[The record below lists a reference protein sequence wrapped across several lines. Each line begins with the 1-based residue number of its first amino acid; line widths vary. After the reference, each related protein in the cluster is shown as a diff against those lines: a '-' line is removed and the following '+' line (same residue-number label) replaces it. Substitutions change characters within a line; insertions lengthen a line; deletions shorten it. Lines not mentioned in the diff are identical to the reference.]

1 MNGLPFEHLMFAYHW
16 YQKIDNDQW
25 DRLGHQLG
33 TMWSRSE
40 LLRMSA
46 AEPGAREDSDRVFV
60 PLSLVI
66 NPDLVDGL
74 LKKAKKNPNQ
84 STVAG
89 EAASLPSGDGLNT
102 GMSLPAG
109 EEVVNM
115 ANLPKEEFLNVI
127 KSAGLQTNR
136 AK

>member
-1 MNGLPFEHLMFAYHW
+1 MFAYHW
-16 YQKIDNDQW
+16 LQKDDTDQW

-40 LLRMSA
+40 LLRMST
-46 AEPGAREDSDRVFV
+46 AEPGAREGADRIFV

-74 LKKAKKNPNQ
+74 LKKAKKDQNQ
-84 STVAG
+84 PSATG
-89 EAASLPSGDGLNT
+89 DGTPLPPGDGLNT
-102 GMSLPAG
+102 GMALPAG

-115 ANLPKEEFLNVI
+115 ADLPKNEFLNVI
-127 KSAGLQTNR
+127 RSGGLPTESAKR
-136 AK
+136 EK